1 MAKIATTRM
10 ELLARRSLLEL
21 AWQGY
26 DLLERKRAAL
36 MQEMMRVVD
45 TVMADA
51 DALQQ
56 AADNARF
63 ALARAE
69 AVAGS
74 EAIRSAALVTRQE
87 LPLQVESVNVMG
99 VKVPRIEQRRVSRSM
114 LERGYSITGTSLTLD
129 ETATAFEAEIDAII
143 KMAESELR
151 LKRLV
156 SEIQRTLR
164 RINALEHLLI
174 PRLETERNYIQTV
187 LDERE
192 RSDHFRLKM
201 AKRLRER
208 KLSPKPIQPQ
218 HA

>member
-1 MAKIATTRM
+1 MAKIPTTRM

-36 MQEMMRVVD
+36 MQEMMQAVD
-45 TVMADA
+45 TVIADA
-51 DALQQ
+51 DALQK
-56 AADNARF
+56 AADSARF

-69 AVAGS
+69 LIAGT
-74 EAIRSAALVTRQE
+74 EAIRSAALITRQE
-87 LPLQVESVNVMG
+87 LSLQVESVNVMG
-99 VKVPRIEQRRVSRSM
+99 VKVPRIEQRHVSRSM
-114 LERGYSITGTSLTLD
+114 LARGYAITGTSLTVD

-143 KMAESELR
+143 NMAESELR
-151 LKRLV
+151 LRRLIT
-156 SEIQRTLR
+156 EIQRTLR

-174 PRLETERNYIQTV
+174 PRLKAERNYIQTV

-201 AKRLRER
+201 AKRLREQKR
-208 KLSPKPIQPQ
+208 TDITL
-218 HA
+218 

>member
-26 DLLERKRAAL
+26 YLLERKRAAL

-63 ALARAE
+63 ALTRAE

-87 LPLQVESVNVMG
+87 LPLQVESVNLMG

-129 ETATAFEAEIDAII
+129 ETAAAFETEIDAII
-143 KMAESELR
+143 NMAESELR

-174 PRLETERNYIQTV
+174 PRLEAERNYIQTV

-201 AKRLRER
+201 AKRHRER
-208 KLSPKPIQPQ
+208 KRAQ
-218 HA
+218 

>member
-1 MAKIATTRM
+1 MAKIPTTRM

-36 MQEMMRVVD
+36 MQEMMQAVD

-51 DALQQ
+51 DALQK
-56 AADNARF
+56 AADSARF

-69 AVAGS
+69 LIAGT
-74 EAIRSAALVTRQE
+74 EAIRSAALITRQE
-87 LPLQVESVNVMG
+87 LSLQVESVNVMG
-99 VKVPRIEQRRVSRSM
+99 VKVPRIEQRHVSRSM
-114 LERGYSITGTSLTLD
+114 LARGYAITGTSLTVD

-143 KMAESELR
+143 NMAESELR
-151 LKRLV
+151 LRRLIT
-156 SEIQRTLR
+156 EIQRTLR

-174 PRLETERNYIQTV
+174 PRLKAERNYIQTV

-201 AKRLRER
+201 AKRLREQKR
-208 KLSPKPIQPQ
+208 TDITL
-218 HA
+218 

>member
-1 MAKIATTRM
+1 M
-10 ELLARRSLLEL
+10 
-21 AWQGY
+21 
-26 DLLERKRAAL
+26 LERKRAAL
-36 MQEMMRVVD
+36 MQEMMRVVN

-74 EAIRSAALVTRQE
+74 EAVRSAALATRQE

-174 PRLETERNYIQTV
+174 PRLEAERNYIQYV

-208 KLSPKPIQPQ
+208 KLSQKPNPLPR
-218 HA
+218 A

>member
-1 MAKIATTRM
+1 MAKIPTTRM

-36 MQEMMRVVD
+36 MQEMMQAVD

-51 DALQQ
+51 DALQS
-56 AADNARF
+56 AADSARF

-69 AVAGS
+69 LIAGT
-74 EAIRSAALVTRQE
+74 EAIRSAALITRQE
-87 LPLQVESVNVMG
+87 LSLQVESVNVMG
-99 VKVPRIEQRRVSRSM
+99 VKVPRIEQRHVSRSM
-114 LERGYSITGTSLTLD
+114 LARGYAITGTSLTVD

-143 KMAESELR
+143 NMAESELR
-151 LKRLV
+151 LRRLIT
-156 SEIQRTLR
+156 EIQRTLR

-174 PRLETERNYIQTV
+174 PRLKAERNYIQTV

-201 AKRLRER
+201 AKRLREQKR
-208 KLSPKPIQPQ
+208 TDITL
-218 HA
+218 

>member
-1 MAKIATTRM
+1 
-10 ELLARRSLLEL
+10 
-21 AWQGY
+21 
-26 DLLERKRAAL
+26 
-36 MQEMMRVVD
+36 MQEMMRVVN

-74 EAIRSAALVTRQE
+74 EAVRSAALATRQE

-129 ETATAFEAEIDAII
+129 ETATAFEADIDAII

-174 PRLETERNYIQTV
+174 PRLEAERNYIQYV

-208 KLSPKPIQPQ
+208 KLSQKPNPLPR
-218 HA
+218 A

>member
-10 ELLARRSLLEL
+10 ELLSRRSLLEL

-208 KLSPKPIQPQ
+208 KRSPKPIQPQ
-218 HA
+218 FT

>member
-1 MAKIATTRM
+1 M
-10 ELLARRSLLEL
+10 ELLSRRSLLEL

-69 AVAGS
+69 GVAGS

-208 KLSPKPIQPQ
+208 KLSQKPNHLPR
-218 HA
+218 A

>member
-1 MAKIATTRM
+1 MAKISTTRM
-10 ELLARRSLLEL
+10 ELLARKSLLEL

-26 DLLERKRAAL
+26 ELLERKRAAL

-51 DALQQ
+51 DALQR
-56 AADNARF
+56 AADVARF

-69 AVAGS
+69 AIAGT
-74 EAIRSAALVTRQE
+74 EAICSAALVTRQE

-114 LERGYSITGTSLTLD
+114 LERGYAITGTSLTVD

-143 KMAESELR
+143 NMAESELR

-174 PRLETERNYIQTV
+174 PRLETERKYIQTV

-201 AKRLRER
+201 AKRLSESKQEHR
-208 KLSPKPIQPQ
+208 SSQP
-218 HA
+218 AD